1 MNALSTP
8 EFKTLTK
15 VLFFKCSRTFGCK
28 ANPPQPPFKKGGDNA
43 GVGGC
48 VAIRHKSMKIYHQID
63 YPKAPLF
70 EGGLGGFALNYK
82 RLGNK
87 KMLTYSKIVKP
98 LAREL
103 RNNQTD
109 AEVLLWSRI
118 RRKQILGVQFNRQ
131 KPIDRYIVDFY
142 SASTKLVIELDGI
155 QHYEIDAIE
164 YDFERT
170 KMLESFGLKVM
181 RFDNSLIFSELD
193 NVISI
198 IYDEVK
204 NRISC

>member
-1 MNALSTP
+1 
-8 EFKTLTK
+8 
-15 VLFFKCSRTFGCK
+15 
-28 ANPPQPPFKKGGDNA
+28 
-43 GVGGC
+43 
-48 VAIRHKSMKIYHQID
+48 
-63 YPKAPLF
+63 
-70 EGGLGGFALNYK
+70 
-82 RLGNK
+82 
-87 KMLTYSKIVKP
+87 MLTYSKIVKP

-142 SASTKLVIELDGI
+142 STSAKLVIELDGI

-170 KMLESFGLKVM
+170 KTLESFGLKSYFVLKVNHKEQIPPHPPFKKGGVNAGVGRCVAIQHTSM
-181 RFDNSLIFSELD
+181 KI
-193 NVISI
+193 
-198 IYDEVK
+198 
-204 NRISC
+204 

>member
-1 MNALSTP
+1 
-8 EFKTLTK
+8 
-15 VLFFKCSRTFGCK
+15 
-28 ANPPQPPFKKGGDNA
+28 
-43 GVGGC
+43 
-48 VAIRHKSMKIYHQID
+48 
-63 YPKAPLF
+63 
-70 EGGLGGFALNYK
+70 LGGFALNYK
-82 RLGNK
+82 QLGNK

-142 SASTKLVIELDGI
+142 STSAKLVIELDGI

-170 KMLESFGLKVM
+170 KTLESFGLKVM

>member
-1 MNALSTP
+1 
-8 EFKTLTK
+8 
-15 VLFFKCSRTFGCK
+15 
-28 ANPPQPPFKKGGDNA
+28 
-43 GVGGC
+43 
-48 VAIRHKSMKIYHQID
+48 
-63 YPKAPLF
+63 
-70 EGGLGGFALNYK
+70 LGGFALNYK

-170 KMLESFGLKVM
+170 KTLESFGLKVM

>member
-1 MNALSTP
+1 
-8 EFKTLTK
+8 
-15 VLFFKCSRTFGCK
+15 
-28 ANPPQPPFKKGGDNA
+28 
-43 GVGGC
+43 
-48 VAIRHKSMKIYHQID
+48 
-63 YPKAPLF
+63 
-70 EGGLGGFALNYK
+70 LGGFALNYK

-142 SASTKLVIELDGI
+142 STSTKLVIELDGI

-170 KMLESFGLKVM
+170 KTLESFGLKVM

>member
-1 MNALSTP
+1 
-8 EFKTLTK
+8 
-15 VLFFKCSRTFGCK
+15 
-28 ANPPQPPFKKGGDNA
+28 
-43 GVGGC
+43 
-48 VAIRHKSMKIYHQID
+48 
-63 YPKAPLF
+63 
-70 EGGLGGFALNYK
+70 LGGFALNYK

-142 SASTKLVIELDGI
+142 STSAKLVIELDGI

-170 KMLESFGLKVM
+170 KTLESFGLKVM

>member
-1 MNALSTP
+1 
-8 EFKTLTK
+8 
-15 VLFFKCSRTFGCK
+15 
-28 ANPPQPPFKKGGDNA
+28 
-43 GVGGC
+43 
-48 VAIRHKSMKIYHQID
+48 
-63 YPKAPLF
+63 
-70 EGGLGGFALNYK
+70 LGGFPLNYK

-170 KMLESFGLKVM
+170 KTLESFGLKVM

>member
-1 MNALSTP
+1 
-8 EFKTLTK
+8 
-15 VLFFKCSRTFGCK
+15 
-28 ANPPQPPFKKGGDNA
+28 
-43 GVGGC
+43 
-48 VAIRHKSMKIYHQID
+48 
-63 YPKAPLF
+63 
-70 EGGLGGFALNYK
+70 
-82 RLGNK
+82 
-87 KMLTYSKIVKP
+87 MLTYSKIVKP

-118 RRKQILGVQFNRQ
+118 RRKQILGVKFNRQ

>member
-1 MNALSTP
+1 
-8 EFKTLTK
+8 
-15 VLFFKCSRTFGCK
+15 
-28 ANPPQPPFKKGGDNA
+28 
-43 GVGGC
+43 
-48 VAIRHKSMKIYHQID
+48 
-63 YPKAPLF
+63 
-70 EGGLGGFALNYK
+70 LGGFALNYK

-118 RRKQILGVQFNRQ
+118 RRKQILGVKFNRQ

-170 KMLESFGLKVM
+170 KTLESFGLKVM

>member
-1 MNALSTP
+1 MLLCRIATQSPTPALS
-8 EFKTLTK
+8 
-15 VLFFKCSRTFGCK
+15 
-28 ANPPQPPFKKGGDNA
+28 PPFLKGGW
-43 GVGGC
+43 
-48 VAIRHKSMKIYHQID
+48 
-63 YPKAPLF
+63 
-70 EGGLGGFALNYK
+70 GGFALNYK